1 MTPEEFWKFVEK
13 YTIFYGKRK
22 YTGEISATNK
32 DLLYKIESMN
42 FDDSCMALHQV
53 AKEYSQIDQY
63 PKELTQ
69 VIYFVI
75 MREITKR
82 VFNEEGK
89 KKYLGKDGKIHR
101 SFNRMGISK
110 EVFMALKTGVMPSMQ
125 KEYEEEQK
133 KIKAKKPNYM
143 KQQERMGIEP
153 YHDFFWAYFGD
164 VGFKSRNNRG
174 VFDSIVRVILKQQ
187 MYPVIIDLSGECTIL
202 ENLAFAKDEIIFC
215 RDVNA
220 CILYNTLK
228 TNYTKFHKALKERIK
243 AWSNVGNK
251 ENSVKEDIENFK
263 KALNEEIN
271 REKEKLPRE
280 QKKLYNNAMD
290 EYGQVLCTY
299 PYEQE
304 ESNDKAMTELAVKY
318 FLVGLYEGNNLV
330 LEDSNAVLNIAEYLK
345 ERIKNVNIVFGSGK
359 ELVTWLSADIP
370 KDLALLPIK
379 KDKNHKVIEIASTY
393 FELKSKTKARNKEKI
408 VSGYTDGRL
417 EKGVVFI
424 DLTVNGESIED
435 ISTILNLLKVTE
447 CKWIIICEKDDSI
460 IRKNLKHLEAYE
472 VYLKDNG
479 LPDYEPR
486 LKSLYNRTVLTNI
499 PVDTD
504 EFCLKEVLTASEIQ
518 RCQRGSDIHEE
529 NWDNISDIEKVELY
543 QKTIYAGRLKNE

>member
-1 MTPEEFWKFVEK
+1 
-13 YTIFYGKRK
+13 
-22 YTGEISATNK
+22 
-32 DLLYKIESMN
+32 
-42 FDDSCMALHQV
+42 
-53 AKEYSQIDQY
+53 
-63 PKELTQ
+63 
-69 VIYFVI
+69 
-75 MREITKR
+75 
-82 VFNEEGK
+82 
-89 KKYLGKDGKIHR
+89 
-101 SFNRMGISK
+101 
-110 EVFMALKTGVMPSMQ
+110 
-125 KEYEEEQK
+125 
-133 KIKAKKPNYM
+133 
-143 KQQERMGIEP
+143 
-153 YHDFFWAYFGD
+153 
-164 VGFKSRNNRG
+164 
-174 VFDSIVRVILKQQ
+174 

-299 PYEQE
+299 PYEKE